1 MTQGE
6 RIKEIRK
13 DLNLTLE
20 KFGEKLGVTKV
31 AISNIEKGNR
41 NLTDQMIKAI
51 CREYNVKYDYLM
63 YGTGE
68 KFSDL
73 PETILEELC
82 TQYDLDE
89 LDKQIIDIYI
99 SLPKQLRDSVK
110 DHIKKAYFND
120 GNKKNSSSEKPIQI
134 RAAHMNPGATKEQIA
149 ADDAMMESD
158 DF

>member
-20 KFGEKLGVTKV
+20 KFGEKVGVTKQTV
-31 AISNIEKGNR
+31 SRIENGIN
-41 NLTDQMIKAI
+41 NLTDQMVKSI
-51 CREYNVKYDYLM
+51 CREYNVNYDYLM

-73 PETILEELC
+73 PQTILEELC
-82 TQYDLDE
+82 NQYDLDE

-110 DHIKKAYFND
+110 EHIKKAYFND
-120 GNKKNSSSEKPIQI
+120 DNKKNSSSEKPIQI

-149 ADDAMMESD
+149 ADDALMEGD

>member
-20 KFGEKLGVTKV
+20 KFGEKVGVTKQTV
-31 AISNIEKGNR
+31 SRIENGIN
-41 NLTDQMIKAI
+41 NLTDQMVKSI
-51 CREYNVKYDYLM
+51 CREYNVNYDYLI

-110 DHIKKAYFND
+110 EHIKKAYFND
-120 GNKKNSSSEKPIQI
+120 GNKKNSPSEKSIQI

-149 ADDAMMESD
+149 ADDALMEGD